1 MVDPGLLPGWEA
13 LKSGDIQAKRRMTAD
28 MLQGFFKSIY
38 SPDPVSSRP
47 FAADAIISNPPAF
60 AHCHIAEAFG
70 LPLHMT
76 FSKLAIIEPLDG
88 LIS

>member
-1 MVDPGLLPGWEA
+1 
-13 LKSGDIQAKRRMTAD
+13 
-28 MLQGFFKSIY
+28 MLQGFYHSIY
-38 SPDPVSSRP
+38 SPDPVTSRP

-76 FSKLAIIEPLDG
+76 FSASLTTYAYVADGSYAMVPLDG
-88 LIS
+88 V